1 MQETYISRVLDIKER
16 LRTRSVLLLG
26 PRQTGKTSYM
36 RNELN
41 DSIAMEWDLLK
52 AGIRRRAEKDPE
64 ILGKEIK
71 ELGITA
77 DSGIVVIDEIQ
88 KVPELLD
95 EVHSIIEDKKIR
107 FLLTGSSARKLKK
120 SGVNLLGGRAS
131 QIKIHPFVYRELTE
145 LGEKNL
151 EEIFLRGMLPQS
163 WFESDPDSYLDD
175 YAETYMREE
184 VALEGLVRNLPA
196 FYDFLK
202 ISAMSSGE
210 EINYTNIA
218 NDIQM
223 SAPAVSGWFQILED
237 TMLGYL
243 IRPWTKSKKRKAV
256 KTAKFYL
263 FDVGLTR
270 NLSGIDVPSDN
281 QSDYGRLFENFIAME
296 LKAWLD
302 YSGSRE
308 ELTFWRTERGTREVD
323 FLIGDRIAIEVKS
336 ARRIKSSHLTGL
348 HAIMEEKQ
356 FEKLIVVCREDI
368 PYRTDEGFHI
378 LPWRFFLDKLWGGF
392 LNHQ

>member
-1 MQETYISRVLDIKER
+1 MKGKHLNISSEKVFDI
-16 LRTRSVLLLG
+16 VNNLLLV
-26 PRQTGKTSYM
+26 
-36 RNELN
+36 L
-41 DSIAMEWDLLK
+41 IAV
-52 AGIRRRAEKDPE
+52 I
-64 ILGKEIK
+64 
-71 ELGITA
+71 
-77 DSGIVVIDEIQ
+77 IVVPLWNIVISSFSSGSVIYANDE
-88 KVPELLD
+88 K
-95 EVHSIIEDKKIR
+95 
-107 FLLTGSSARKLKK
+107 
-120 SGVNLLGGRAS
+120 
-131 QIKIHPFVYRELTE
+131 LTE
-145 LGEKNL
+145 LKKKDDNQPPTSGGAGTAPLSEP
-151 EEIFLRGMLPQS
+151 EEIP
-163 WFESDPDSYLDD
+163 
-175 YAETYMREE
+175 
-184 VALEGLVRNLPA
+184 EG
-196 FYDFLK
+196 
-202 ISAMSSGE
+202 
-210 EINYTNIA
+210 
-218 NDIQM
+218 
-223 SAPAVSGWFQILED
+223 
-237 TMLGYL
+237 
-243 IRPWTKSKKRKAV
+243 V

-368 PYRTDEGFHI
+368 PYRTDEGIHI